1 MFGRAWP
8 MNGTPVVSG
17 GKWKL
22 GNGFLSQ
29 YMCSLSAVLLSLHRY
44 TKDSQPLP
52 LDSPIHSLQPGD
64 SVLVRTWKDE
74 PLQEKWKGPYTVL
87 LVSHTAAKSL
97 LTQYR
102 AKILALQHRLY
113 EHMDVRSA
121 MESESIGTLREQV
134 QCLTNENVQLQDRNE
149 RLYTKLGELQE
160 KMGNLAGSKMDLSS
174 RLVFSEEEKL
184 KISKDLIDL
193 QIETNKMREQYEAEN
208 FELKNMI
215 LTLENRILEL
225 ELHDEKVTGE
235 HDALQERLHTVETN
249 RKELAD
255 EYIILKSNYM
265 ALGKEHEQEVA
276 KNEELSIELLN
287 LVNTRSSL
295 PQSWSN
301 YSPSQALA
309 NETSA
314 ELERVRAVVHRL
326 SARKVKPEDIVASE
340 HERRKLERHLLGNQ
354 DHRKTEIEKMKQT
367 YDSQQQKL
375 EQRVVA
381 MGKELQQAKRV
392 IRNTQHKLVE
402 QSAVLL
408 TSQSQLK
415 EVEVENSQLQLQLK
429 ELNEEYRCRL
439 TQYIKDLVEYMDSK
453 SNASKGPNKVP
464 ADHAYMKSFVDGMLK
479 DIRAAHKSRE
489 EQLAGAVRSYK
500 KRMQNLIKTHEN
512 LLIAYRMQREQIQ
525 SQGGSKI
532 DPGPPEFHFTITDSE
547 LLTSTTQ
554 ELNQLREDKA
564 KLETQLHELQEKKRL
579 RESSA
584 LGPSLHHKLDEVGW
598 AEIRKQLQ
606 EFTHT
611 TQEDLERERS
621 QLLTQAIVA
630 EEQVLELQE
639 YVDKHLARYKQEIL
653 RLRKLV
659 GSEAPRAF
667 SAGTSD
673 AHLMQRS
680 KRTISPEL

>member
-1 MFGRAWP
+1 
-8 MNGTPVVSG
+8 
-17 GKWKL
+17 
-22 GNGFLSQ
+22 
-29 YMCSLSAVLLSLHRY
+29 
-44 TKDSQPLP
+44 
-52 LDSPIHSLQPGD
+52 
-64 SVLVRTWKDE
+64 
-74 PLQEKWKGPYTVL
+74 
-87 LVSHTAAKSL
+87 
-97 LTQYR
+97 
-102 AKILALQHRLY
+102 
-113 EHMDVRSA
+113 MDLRSA
-121 MESESIGTLREQV
+121 MESENISTLREQV

-149 RLYTKLGELQE
+149 RLYAKLGDLQE
-160 KMGNLAGSKMDLSS
+160 KMGKLVGSKTDLSS

-184 KISKDLIDL
+184 KISKDLVDL
-193 QIETNKMREQYEAEN
+193 QIETNKMREQYEADN

-235 HDALQERLHTVETN
+235 HDALQERLHIVETN

-309 NETSA
+309 NEISA

-354 DHRKTEIEKMKQT
+354 DHIKAEIEKMKQT

-381 MGKELQQAKRV
+381 MGKELQQSKRE

-402 QSAVLL
+402 QSVVLL
-408 TSQSQLK
+408 TSQSRLK

-429 ELNEEYRCRL
+429 ELSEEYRCRL
-439 TQYIKDLVEYMDSK
+439 TQYIKDLAEYMDSK

-464 ADHAYMKSFVDGMLK
+464 ADHAYMKRFVDDMLK
-479 DIRAAHKSRE
+479 DIRAAYKSRE
-489 EQLAGAVRSYK
+489 EQLAGAVRGYK
-500 KRMQNLIKTHEN
+500 KRMQNLVKRHEN

-525 SQGGSKI
+525 SQGSSEM

-564 KLETQLHELQEKKRL
+564 KLERQLHELQEKKRL
-579 RESSA
+579 SESAA
-584 LGPSLHHKLDEVGW
+584 LGPSLHHQLDEKGW
-598 AEIRKQLQ
+598 AEIRKQLR

-611 TQEDLERERS
+611 TQEDLEKERS

-659 GSEAPRAF
+659 GSEAPIAF
-667 SAGTSD
+667 SAGASD
-673 AHLMQRS
+673 PHLMQRS
-680 KRTISPEL
+680 KKTTCHEL

>member
-1 MFGRAWP
+1 
-8 MNGTPVVSG
+8 
-17 GKWKL
+17 
-22 GNGFLSQ
+22 
-29 YMCSLSAVLLSLHRY
+29 
-44 TKDSQPLP
+44 
-52 LDSPIHSLQPGD
+52 
-64 SVLVRTWKDE
+64 
-74 PLQEKWKGPYTVL
+74 
-87 LVSHTAAKSL
+87 
-97 LTQYR
+97 
-102 AKILALQHRLY
+102 
-113 EHMDVRSA
+113 
-121 MESESIGTLREQV
+121 MESESISTLREQV

-160 KMGNLAGSKMDLSS
+160 KMGKLAGSKTDLSS

-184 KISKDLIDL
+184 K
-193 QIETNKMREQYEAEN
+193 
-208 FELKNMI
+208 I

-265 ALGKEHEQEVA
+265 ALCKEHEQEVA

-287 LVNTRSSL
+287 LINTRTSL

-309 NETSA
+309 NATSA

-340 HERRKLERHLLGNQ
+340 HERRKLERQLLGNQ
-354 DHRKTEIEKMKQT
+354 DHIKAEIEKMKQT

-381 MGKELQQAKRV
+381 MGKELQQSKRV

-402 QSAVLL
+402 HSVVLL

-439 TQYIKDLVEYMDSK
+439 TQYIKDLADYMDSK

-464 ADHAYMKSFVDGMLK
+464 ADHAYLKRFVDGMLK

-489 EQLAGAVRSYK
+489 EQLAGAVRGYK
-500 KRMQNLIKTHEN
+500 KRMQNLVKRHEN

-525 SQGGSKI
+525 SQGSSEM

-564 KLETQLHELQEKKRL
+564 KLERQLHELQEKKRL
-579 RESSA
+579 SESSV
-584 LGPSLHHKLDEVGW
+584 LGPSLHHKLDEEGW
-598 AEIRKQLQ
+598 AEIRKQLR
-606 EFTHT
+606 EFTYT
-611 TQEDLERERS
+611 TQEELEKERS

-667 SAGTSD
+667 SAGASD
-673 AHLMQRS
+673 PHLMQRS
-680 KRTISPEL
+680 KRTTAHEQ

>member
-1 MFGRAWP
+1 
-8 MNGTPVVSG
+8 
-17 GKWKL
+17 
-22 GNGFLSQ
+22 
-29 YMCSLSAVLLSLHRY
+29 
-44 TKDSQPLP
+44 
-52 LDSPIHSLQPGD
+52 
-64 SVLVRTWKDE
+64 
-74 PLQEKWKGPYTVL
+74 
-87 LVSHTAAKSL
+87 
-97 LTQYR
+97 
-102 AKILALQHRLY
+102 
-113 EHMDVRSA
+113 MDVRSA

>member
-1 MFGRAWP
+1 MYLR
-8 MNGTPVVSG
+8 N
-17 GKWKL
+17 
-22 GNGFLSQ
+22 
-29 YMCSLSAVLLSLHRY
+29 
-44 TKDSQPLP
+44 
-52 LDSPIHSLQPGD
+52 
-64 SVLVRTWKDE
+64 
-74 PLQEKWKGPYTVL
+74 
-87 LVSHTAAKSL
+87 
-97 LTQYR
+97 
-102 AKILALQHRLY
+102 
-113 EHMDVRSA
+113 A
-121 MESESIGTLREQV
+121 MESESITTLREEV
-134 QCLTNENVQLQDRNE
+134 QCLTNENVQLQDKNE

-160 KMGNLAGSKMDLSS
+160 KMGKLAGSKTALSS

-235 HDALQERLHTVETN
+235 HDTLQERLHTVETN
-249 RKELAD
+249 RKEMAD
-255 EYIILKSNYM
+255 EYIILKSNYI

-276 KNEELSIELLN
+276 KNEKLSIELLN

-295 PQSWSN
+295 PQSWS
-301 YSPSQALA
+301 PWSQALA

-314 ELERVRAVVHRL
+314 ELERVRAVVHCL

-354 DHRKTEIEKMKQT
+354 DHIKAEIEKMKQT
-367 YDSQQQKL
+367 YDSQQLKL

-439 TQYIKDLVEYMDSK
+439 TQYIKDLAEYMDCK

-464 ADHAYMKSFVDGMLK
+464 ADHVYMKRFVDGMMK
-479 DIRAAHKSRE
+479 DIQAAHKSRE
-489 EQLAGAVRSYK
+489 EQLAGAVRGYK
-500 KRMQNLIKTHEN
+500 KRMQNLVKRHEN

-525 SQGGSKI
+525 SQGSSKM

-579 RESSA
+579 SESSA
-584 LGPSLHHKLDEVGW
+584 LGPSLHHKLDEEGW
-598 AEIRKQLQ
+598 AEIRKQLR

-667 SAGTSD
+667 SAGASD
-673 AHLMQRS
+673 AHVMQRY
-680 KRTISPEL
+680 KRITSHEL

>member
-1 MFGRAWP
+1 
-8 MNGTPVVSG
+8 
-17 GKWKL
+17 
-22 GNGFLSQ
+22 
-29 YMCSLSAVLLSLHRY
+29 
-44 TKDSQPLP
+44 
-52 LDSPIHSLQPGD
+52 
-64 SVLVRTWKDE
+64 
-74 PLQEKWKGPYTVL
+74 
-87 LVSHTAAKSL
+87 
-97 LTQYR
+97 
-102 AKILALQHRLY
+102 
-113 EHMDVRSA
+113 MDLRSA
-121 MESESIGTLREQV
+121 MESENISTLQEQV

-160 KMGNLAGSKMDLSS
+160 KMGKLVGSKTDLSS

-193 QIETNKMREQYEAEN
+193 QMETNKMREQYEAEN

-354 DHRKTEIEKMKQT
+354 DHLKAEIEKMKQT

-375 EQRVVA
+375 EQRVEA
-381 MGKELQQAKRV
+381 MGKELQQSKRV

-402 QSAVLL
+402 QSVVLL

-439 TQYIKDLVEYMDSK
+439 TQYIKDLAEYMDSK
-453 SNASKGPNKVP
+453 SNASKGPNTVP
-464 ADHAYMKSFVDGMLK
+464 ADHAYMKRFVDGMLK

-500 KRMQNLIKTHEN
+500 KRMQNLVKRHEN
-512 LLIAYRMQREQIQ
+512 LLIAYRDKREFRALADEGAVGAKATLQAASDMVDTAARLISSAISMCRALGLSAESQSLMQELPFDGKDLFADQTDICLHGMKDSCTTLQNLGLYVPPAKDKPRPQTLAPPARGRCEPLPKRPREQRHRSQRQ
-525 SQGGSKI
+525 S
-532 DPGPPEFHFTITDSE
+532 
-547 LLTSTTQ
+547 
-554 ELNQLREDKA
+554 R
-564 KLETQLHELQEKKRL
+564 
-579 RESSA
+579 SA
-584 LGPSLHHKLDEVGW
+584 L
-598 AEIRKQLQ
+598 
-606 EFTHT
+606 
-611 TQEDLERERS
+611 
-621 QLLTQAIVA
+621 
-630 EEQVLELQE
+630 
-639 YVDKHLARYKQEIL
+639 
-653 RLRKLV
+653 
-659 GSEAPRAF
+659 
-667 SAGTSD
+667 
-673 AHLMQRS
+673 
-680 KRTISPEL
+680 

>member
-1 MFGRAWP
+1 
-8 MNGTPVVSG
+8 
-17 GKWKL
+17 
-22 GNGFLSQ
+22 
-29 YMCSLSAVLLSLHRY
+29 
-44 TKDSQPLP
+44 
-52 LDSPIHSLQPGD
+52 
-64 SVLVRTWKDE
+64 
-74 PLQEKWKGPYTVL
+74 
-87 LVSHTAAKSL
+87 
-97 LTQYR
+97 
-102 AKILALQHRLY
+102 
-113 EHMDVRSA
+113 MDLRSA
-121 MESESIGTLREQV
+121 MESESISTLREQV

-149 RLYTKLGELQE
+149 RLYTKLEELQE
-160 KMGNLAGSKMDLSS
+160 KMGKLAGSKTDLSS

-208 FELKNMI
+208 FELKNM
-215 LTLENRILEL
+215 
-225 ELHDEKVTGE
+225 
-235 HDALQERLHTVETN
+235 
-249 RKELAD
+249 
-255 EYIILKSNYM
+255 
-265 ALGKEHEQEVA
+265 VA

-301 YSPSQALA
+301 NSPSQALA

-340 HERRKLERHLLGNQ
+340 HERRKLERHMLGNQ
-354 DHRKTEIEKMKQT
+354 DHIKAEIEKMKQT

-381 MGKELQQAKRV
+381 MGKELQQSKRV

-402 QSAVLL
+402 QSVVLL

-439 TQYIKDLVEYMDSK
+439 TQYIKDLAEYMDSK
-453 SNASKGPNKVP
+453 SNASKVPNKVP
-464 ADHAYMKSFVDGMLK
+464 ADHAYMKRFVDGMVK

-489 EQLAGAVRSYK
+489 EQLAGAVRGYK
-500 KRMQNLIKTHEN
+500 KRMQNLVKRHEN

-525 SQGGSKI
+525 SQGSSEM

-564 KLETQLHELQEKKRL
+564 KLETQLHELQEMKRL
-579 RESSA
+579 SESSA
-584 LGPSLHHKLDEVGW
+584 LGPSLHHKLDEEGW
-598 AEIRKQLQ
+598 AEIRKQLRD
-606 EFTHT
+606 FTHT
-611 TQEDLERERS
+611 MQEDLEKERS
-621 QLLTQAIVA
+621 QLLTRAIVA

-667 SAGTSD
+667 SAGASD

-680 KRTISPEL
+680 KRTISHEL

>member
-1 MFGRAWP
+1 MVIFCLSPTLDSWHLAAVLK
-8 MNGTPVVSG
+8 TCIA
-17 GKWKL
+17 
-22 GNGFLSQ
+22 LSQ
-29 YMCSLSAVLLSLHRY
+29 VKNFPVLNEY
-44 TKDSQPLP
+44 F
-52 LDSPIHSLQPGD
+52 
-64 SVLVRTWKDE
+64 VE
-74 PLQEKWKGPYTVL
+74 
-87 LVSHTAAKSL
+87 SL
-97 LTQYR
+97 LTQYWAR
-102 AKILALQHRLY
+102 ILALQHRLY
-113 EHMDVRSA
+113 EHMDLRSA
-121 MESESIGTLREQV
+121 MESESISTLREQV

-149 RLYTKLGELQE
+149 RLYTKLEELQE
-160 KMGNLAGSKMDLSS
+160 KMGKLAGSKTDLSS

-184 KISKDLIDL
+184 K
-193 QIETNKMREQYEAEN
+193 
-208 FELKNMI
+208 
-215 LTLENRILEL
+215 
-225 ELHDEKVTGE
+225 
-235 HDALQERLHTVETN
+235 
-249 RKELAD
+249 
-255 EYIILKSNYM
+255 
-265 ALGKEHEQEVA
+265 VA

-301 YSPSQALA
+301 NSPSQALA

-340 HERRKLERHLLGNQ
+340 HERRKLERHMLGNQ
-354 DHRKTEIEKMKQT
+354 DHIKAEIEKMKQT

-375 EQRVVA
+375 EQRMVA
-381 MGKELQQAKRV
+381 MGKELQQSKRV

-402 QSAVLL
+402 QSVVLL

-439 TQYIKDLVEYMDSK
+439 TQYIKDLAEYMDSK
-453 SNASKGPNKVP
+453 SNASKVPNKVP
-464 ADHAYMKSFVDGMLK
+464 ADHAYMKRFVDGMVK

-489 EQLAGAVRSYK
+489 EQLAGAVRGYK
-500 KRMQNLIKTHEN
+500 KRMQNLVKRHEN

-525 SQGGSKI
+525 SQGSSEM

-564 KLETQLHELQEKKRL
+564 KLETQLHELQEMKRL
-579 RESSA
+579 SESSA
-584 LGPSLHHKLDEVGW
+584 LGPSLHHKLDEEGW
-598 AEIRKQLQ
+598 AEIRKQLRD
-606 EFTHT
+606 FTHT
-611 TQEDLERERS
+611 MQEDLEKERS
-621 QLLTQAIVA
+621 QLLTRAIVA

-667 SAGTSD
+667 SAGASD

-680 KRTISPEL
+680 KRTISHEL

>member
-1 MFGRAWP
+1 
-8 MNGTPVVSG
+8 
-17 GKWKL
+17 
-22 GNGFLSQ
+22 
-29 YMCSLSAVLLSLHRY
+29 
-44 TKDSQPLP
+44 
-52 LDSPIHSLQPGD
+52 
-64 SVLVRTWKDE
+64 
-74 PLQEKWKGPYTVL
+74 
-87 LVSHTAAKSL
+87 
-97 LTQYR
+97 
-102 AKILALQHRLY
+102 
-113 EHMDVRSA
+113 
-121 MESESIGTLREQV
+121 MESESISTLREQV

-160 KMGNLAGSKMDLSS
+160 KMGKLAGSKTDLSS

-265 ALGKEHEQEVA
+265 ALCKEHEQEVA

-287 LVNTRSSL
+287 LINTRTSL

-309 NETSA
+309 NATSA

-340 HERRKLERHLLGNQ
+340 HERRKLERQLLGNQ
-354 DHRKTEIEKMKQT
+354 DHIKAEIEKMKQT

-381 MGKELQQAKRV
+381 MGKELQQSKRV

-402 QSAVLL
+402 HSVVLL

-439 TQYIKDLVEYMDSK
+439 TQYIKDLADYMDSK

-464 ADHAYMKSFVDGMLK
+464 ADHAYLKRFVDGMLK

-489 EQLAGAVRSYK
+489 EQLAGAVRGYK
-500 KRMQNLIKTHEN
+500 KRMQNLVKRHEN

-525 SQGGSKI
+525 SQGSSEM

-564 KLETQLHELQEKKRL
+564 KLERQLHELQEKKRL
-579 RESSA
+579 SESSV
-584 LGPSLHHKLDEVGW
+584 LGPSLHHKLDEEGW
-598 AEIRKQLQ
+598 AEIRKQLR
-606 EFTHT
+606 EFTYT
-611 TQEDLERERS
+611 TQEELEKERS

-667 SAGTSD
+667 SAGASD
-673 AHLMQRS
+673 PHLMQRS
-680 KRTISPEL
+680 KRTTAHEQ

>member
-1 MFGRAWP
+1 
-8 MNGTPVVSG
+8 
-17 GKWKL
+17 
-22 GNGFLSQ
+22 
-29 YMCSLSAVLLSLHRY
+29 
-44 TKDSQPLP
+44 
-52 LDSPIHSLQPGD
+52 
-64 SVLVRTWKDE
+64 
-74 PLQEKWKGPYTVL
+74 
-87 LVSHTAAKSL
+87 
-97 LTQYR
+97 
-102 AKILALQHRLY
+102 
-113 EHMDVRSA
+113 MDLRSA
-121 MESESIGTLREQV
+121 MESENISTLREQV

-149 RLYTKLGELQE
+149 RLYAKLGDLQE
-160 KMGNLAGSKMDLSS
+160 KMGKLVGSKTDLSS

-184 KISKDLIDL
+184 KISKDLVDL

-326 SARKVKPEDIVASE
+326 SARKVK
-340 HERRKLERHLLGNQ
+340 LLGNQ
-354 DHRKTEIEKMKQT
+354 DHIKAEIEKMKQT

-375 EQRVVA
+375 EQRAVA
-381 MGKELQQAKRV
+381 MGKELQQAKRE

-402 QSAVLL
+402 QSVVLL

-439 TQYIKDLVEYMDSK
+439 TQYIKDLAEYMDSK

-464 ADHAYMKSFVDGMLK
+464 ADHAYMKRFVDDMLK

-489 EQLAGAVRSYK
+489 EQLAGAVRVYK
-500 KRMQNLIKTHEN
+500 KRMQNLVKRHEN

-525 SQGGSKI
+525 SQGSSEM

-564 KLETQLHELQEKKRL
+564 KLERQLHELQEKKRL
-579 RESSA
+579 SESSA
-584 LGPSLHHKLDEVGW
+584 LGPSLHHQLDEKGW

-611 TQEDLERERS
+611 TQEDLEKERS

-659 GSEAPRAF
+659 GSEAPIAF
-667 SAGTSD
+667 SAGASD
-673 AHLMQRS
+673 PHLMQRS
-680 KRTISPEL
+680 KKTTCHEL

>member
-52 LDSPIHSLQPGD
+52 LDSPIHSLQPDD

-97 LTQYR
+97 LTQYW

-113 EHMDVRSA
+113 EHMDLRSA

-160 KMGNLAGSKMDLSS
+160 KMGNLAGSKTDLSS

-184 KISKDLIDL
+184 KISKDLVDL

-208 FELKNMI
+208 FELKNM
-215 LTLENRILEL
+215 
-225 ELHDEKVTGE
+225 
-235 HDALQERLHTVETN
+235 
-249 RKELAD
+249 
-255 EYIILKSNYM
+255 
-265 ALGKEHEQEVA
+265 VA
-276 KNEELSIELLN
+276 KNKELSMELLN

-309 NETSA
+309 NETLA

-354 DHRKTEIEKMKQT
+354 DHRKAEIEKMKQT

-464 ADHAYMKSFVDGMLK
+464 ADHAYMKCFVDGMLK

-489 EQLAGAVRSYK
+489 EQLAGAVRGYK

-667 SAGTSD
+667 SAGASD

>member
-1 MFGRAWP
+1 
-8 MNGTPVVSG
+8 
-17 GKWKL
+17 
-22 GNGFLSQ
+22 
-29 YMCSLSAVLLSLHRY
+29 
-44 TKDSQPLP
+44 
-52 LDSPIHSLQPGD
+52 
-64 SVLVRTWKDE
+64 
-74 PLQEKWKGPYTVL
+74 
-87 LVSHTAAKSL
+87 
-97 LTQYR
+97 
-102 AKILALQHRLY
+102 
-113 EHMDVRSA
+113 MDLRSA
-121 MESESIGTLREQV
+121 MESESISTLREQV

-149 RLYTKLGELQE
+149 RLYTKLEELQE
-160 KMGNLAGSKMDLSS
+160 KMGKLAGSKTDLSS

-215 LTLENRILEL
+215 LTLENHILEL

-301 YSPSQALA
+301 NSPSQALA

-340 HERRKLERHLLGNQ
+340 HERRKLERHMLGNQ
-354 DHRKTEIEKMKQT
+354 DHIKAEIEKMKQT

-381 MGKELQQAKRV
+381 MGKELQQSKRV

-402 QSAVLL
+402 QSVVLL

-439 TQYIKDLVEYMDSK
+439 TQYIKDLAV
-453 SNASKGPNKVP
+453 PNKVP
-464 ADHAYMKSFVDGMLK
+464 ADHAYMKRFVDGMVK

-489 EQLAGAVRSYK
+489 EQLAGAVRGYK
-500 KRMQNLIKTHEN
+500 KRMQNLVKRHEN

-525 SQGGSKI
+525 SQGSSEM

-564 KLETQLHELQEKKRL
+564 KLETQLHELQEMVTTWMVC
-579 RESSA
+579 
-584 LGPSLHHKLDEVGW
+584 KLDEEGW
-598 AEIRKQLQ
+598 AEIRKQLRD
-606 EFTHT
+606 FTHT
-611 TQEDLERERS
+611 MQEDLEKERS
-621 QLLTQAIVA
+621 QLLTRAIVA

-667 SAGTSD
+667 SAGASD

-680 KRTISPEL
+680 KRTISHEL

>member
-52 LDSPIHSLQPGD
+52 LDSPIHSLQPDD

-74 PLQEKWKGPYTVL
+74 LLQEKWKGPYTVL

-97 LTQYR
+97 LTQYW

-113 EHMDVRSA
+113 EHMDLRSA

-160 KMGNLAGSKMDLSS
+160 KMGNLAGSKTDLSS
-174 RLVFSEEEKL
+174 RLVFSKEEKL
-184 KISKDLIDL
+184 K
-193 QIETNKMREQYEAEN
+193 
-208 FELKNMI
+208 
-215 LTLENRILEL
+215 
-225 ELHDEKVTGE
+225 
-235 HDALQERLHTVETN
+235 
-249 RKELAD
+249 
-255 EYIILKSNYM
+255 
-265 ALGKEHEQEVA
+265 VA
-276 KNEELSIELLN
+276 KNKELSMELLN

-309 NETSA
+309 NETLA

-354 DHRKTEIEKMKQT
+354 DHRKAEIEKMKQT

-439 TQYIKDLVEYMDSK
+439 TQYIKDLVEETLTPSMIHGLFTFPAVSQNLEYMDSK

-464 ADHAYMKSFVDGMLK
+464 ADHAYMKCFVDGMLK

-489 EQLAGAVRSYK
+489 EQLAGAVRGYK

-667 SAGTSD
+667 SAGASD